1 MVIVNKMDRTE
12 PAWCEGRY
20 NSVCGEVRRLL
31 ESLQFAPASIQCI
44 PVSGLTGANVVSAVP
59 AAKGG
64 RSAFSTVN
72 MTEVCP
78 WYRGPTLLE
87 ALDFLPI
94 ISTTASDATSS
105 SLRAV
110 VSSVSDSQ
118 KGCDVSVKIL
128 RGKLKVGQTVGFL
141 GGADGVASVK
151 SMRAGSDS
159 RPLPELGEREQGI
172 VTLVD
177 RCGCFLLIQF

>member
-1 MVIVNKMDRTE
+1 MDHTE
-12 PAWCEGRY
+12 PAWSEGRY

-44 PVSGLTGANVVSAVP
+44 PVSGLTGANVVSADSAP
-59 AAKGG
+59 TGG
-64 RSAFSTVN
+64 KSAFSTVN

-87 ALDFLPI
+87 VLDLLPI
-94 ISTTASDATSS
+94 VSSPVSTAAL

-110 VSSVSDSQ
+110 VSSVTDSQ
-118 KGCDVSVKIL
+118 KGCDASVKIL

-141 GGADGVASVK
+141 GGADGVACVR

-159 RPLPELGEREQGI
+159 RPLFELSEREQGI

-177 RCGCFLLIQF
+177 KYVAYRISIARIRI